1 MTTSKA
7 YTEEIDWIIEPIYKD
22 KDNEI
27 YSVDDIINAY
37 LSGKIDALKKFEEK
51 AVGEAFGKNLQ
62 LAKDYS
68 IKFWKYLQ
76 DSKIN
81 PEKVFLKIKDKERFN
96 ALFIV
101 NEDKWCD
108 DSFDEQYNEAIKV
121 KSEINSN
128 SFDYSII
135 LMPKSDSFDKESL
148 LSDGYL
154 LSYGVY

>member
-1 MTTSKA
+1 METLKTYNKDIEWS
-7 YTEEIDWIIEPIYKD
+7 IEPIYKD
-22 KDNEI
+22 KNNEI

-37 LSGKIDALKKFEEK
+37 LSGKLDVLKKFEEK

-68 IKFWKYLQ
+68 IKYWKYLQ
-76 DSKIN
+76 ASKIK

-96 ALFIV
+96 ALFVI
-101 NEDKWCD
+101 NEDVWCD
-108 DSFDEQYNEAIKV
+108 NSFDEQYNEAIKV

-154 LSYGVY
+154 LSYGVQ